1 MLRFGLSEPD
11 LPAQAGAI
19 RKATAVAKVAAAKI
33 LVIDDNAAVVD
44 VLVTCLHQEGYKVSG
59 ALTGEEGLKS
69 FILSRPDLV
78 LLDVALAGGMD
89 GVEVLKRIRLINPAA
104 KVVMVTGN
112 SDATLARDTLER
124 GALAYVDKPFDF
136 AYLKRVVAMAFQTER
151 AQPNEHST
159 G

>member
-1 MLRFGLSEPD
+1 MGARARQP
-11 LPAQAGAI
+11 PTQAGTI
-19 RKATAVAKVAAAKI
+19 RKAAAVVKAPAAKI

-44 VLVTCLHQEGYKVSG
+44 VLLACLHEEGYKVSG
-59 ALTGEEGLKS
+59 ALTGEEGLKG
-69 FILSRPDLV
+69 FILFRPDLV

-89 GVEVLKRIRLINPAA
+89 GVEVLKRIRLINPSA

-112 SDATLARDTLER
+112 RDATLARDTLER

>member
-1 MLRFGLSEPD
+1 MPTTSPLAPFGTTYLSLITTSTMSSCPVVR
-11 LPAQAGAI
+11 P
-19 RKATAVAKVAAAKI
+19 
-33 LVIDDNAAVVD
+33 AAVKNS
-44 VLVTCLHQEGYKVSG
+44 HFAEGSLDNDVSG
-59 ALTGEEGLKS
+59 ALTGEEGLKG

-112 SDATLARDTLER
+112 RDATLARDTLER

-136 AYLKRVVAMAFQTER
+136 AYLKRVVAMAFQTKR